1 MEDESNNLDNSN
13 DVTPAS
19 PDANMSDKDD
29 DEAELPPYYPAIMGC
44 RSVSEF
50 LCLNK

>member
-1 MEDESNNLDNSN
+1 MEEERSDNPN
-13 DVTPAS
+13 DVTPVS
-19 PDANMSDKDD
+19 PEGHVSDSDG
-29 DEAELPPYYPAIMGC
+29 ESELPPYLPAIMGC